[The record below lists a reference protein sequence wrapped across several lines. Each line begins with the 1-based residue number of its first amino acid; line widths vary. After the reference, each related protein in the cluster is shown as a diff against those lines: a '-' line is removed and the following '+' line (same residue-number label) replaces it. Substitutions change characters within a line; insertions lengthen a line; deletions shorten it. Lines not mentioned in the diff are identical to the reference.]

1 MQLNRIA
8 MKILF
13 FFLPALFMLGVF
25 GCKVGPNY
33 QQPETELPESFLYDS
48 LHADTVLNLVWWE
61 LFQDEQLNALI
72 DIALIENKDVQIAAA
87 RVEQARAALGFTKAD
102 MWPTIG
108 YQANYNITNTNP
120 NTGETSDNSFDFFL
134 GGANLSWE
142 IDFWGKFRRA
152 NEAARAELVASE
164 YGRRAVQ
171 VALISEVA
179 RAYFVLLENDV
190 KLQTAVRTQ
199 KSRKESLNI
208 IQERFN
214 KGYTAEIDLNQSQI
228 QEAIAAA
235 AIPLYRRNAVQA
247 ENALNVLLG
256 RFPGTI
262 TRGVTLYEQVIPPD
276 IPAGLP
282 SDLLL
287 RRPDVQEVEK
297 ILIAQ
302 NARIGV
308 AQALRFP
315 SISLTGLL
323 GAASPDL
330 SGFSL
335 AWSAGGGLL
344 GPLFQ
349 FGKNKKRVE
358 IERALYEQVL
368 KEYELTVIQAFAEV
382 ENALIAVETLED
394 EFEARNRQV
403 RAAEN
408 AKMLATERYNGGV
421 TSYLEVLEQERQL
434 FNAELEAATVRQLQ
448 LTAYVQLY
456 KALGGGWITREE
468 AAADQEAGE

>member
-1 MQLNRIA
+1 
-8 MKILF
+8 
-13 FFLPALFMLGVF
+13 
-25 GCKVGPNY
+25 
-33 QQPETELPESFLYDS
+33 
-48 LHADTVLNLVWWE
+48 
-61 LFQDEQLNALI
+61 
-72 DIALIENKDVQIAAA
+72 
-87 RVEQARAALGFTKAD
+87 
-102 MWPTIG
+102 
-108 YQANYNITNTNP
+108 
-120 NTGETSDNSFDFFL
+120 
-134 GGANLSWE
+134 
-142 IDFWGKFRRA
+142 
-152 NEAARAELVASE
+152 VASE

-199 KSRKESLNI
+199 KSREESLNI

-235 AIPLYRRNAVQA
+235 LIPLYKRNVVQA

-262 TRGVTLYEQVIPPD
+262 PRGVTLYEQVIPPD

-335 AWSAGGGLL
+335 AWTAGGGLL